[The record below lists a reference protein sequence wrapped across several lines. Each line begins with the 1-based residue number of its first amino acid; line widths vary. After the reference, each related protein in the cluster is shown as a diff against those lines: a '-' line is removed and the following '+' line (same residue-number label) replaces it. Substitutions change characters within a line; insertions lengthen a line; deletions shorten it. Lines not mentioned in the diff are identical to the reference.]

1 MGWSEIF
8 GDVAMEKKKS
18 LFIHVIKIG
27 MMAAAKILCGDTRSG
42 CFR

>member
-8 GDVAMEKKKS
+8 GDVVMEKKS

-27 MMAAAKILCGDTRSG
+27 MMAAAKILCGDTRGG